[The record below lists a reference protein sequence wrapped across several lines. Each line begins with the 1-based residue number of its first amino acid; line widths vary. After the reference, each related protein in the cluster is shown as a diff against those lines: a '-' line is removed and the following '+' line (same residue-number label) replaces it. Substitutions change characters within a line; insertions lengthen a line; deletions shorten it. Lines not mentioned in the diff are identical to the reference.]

1 MSAVRVRGPPAGSV
15 PGIEMIRRAGGGYGG
30 GMNVH
35 RVLRAVEETAGA
47 DRPAAA
53 LSAVIDRVLGQ
64 GRLAGWLRGSWL
76 GHPVHPLLVT
86 VPIGAWSSA
95 AVLRSVGRYDS
106 AQRLVL
112 IGLAATAP
120 TVVTGL
126 AEVPGLDIPQRR
138 VALVHASTNAVGSAL
153 FLGAYLRRG
162 HPRHATILGAAG
174 LAAVGIGG
182 ALGGHLS
189 YALGAGV
196 HRWQS
201 RPSPVQPEIAA
212 AEPVPAVD
220 PRGDS

>member
-1 MSAVRVRGPPAGSV
+1 M
-15 PGIEMIRRAGGGYGG
+15 PGIEVIRRAGDGYGG

-35 RVLRAVEETAGA
+35 RVLRAVEETAGV

-53 LSAVIDRVLGQ
+53 LSAVIDRALGQ
-64 GRLAGWLRGSWL
+64 GRFARWLRGSWL

-95 AVLRSVGRYDS
+95 AVLRMAGRYDS

-126 AEVPGLDIPQRR
+126 AEVPGLDTPQRR

-162 HPRHATILGAAG
+162 HPRHATVLGAAG

-201 RPSPVQPEIAA
+201 GPPTVQPEIAA
-212 AEPVPAVD
+212 ADPGSVAE

>member
-1 MSAVRVRGPPAGSV
+1 M
-15 PGIEMIRRAGGGYGG
+15 
-30 GMNVH
+30 
-35 RVLRAVEETAGA
+35 

-53 LSAVIDRVLGQ
+53 LSAAIGRALGQ
-64 GRLAGWLRGSWL
+64 GRFAGWLRGSWL

-95 AVLRSVGRYDS
+95 AVLRLAGRYDS

-112 IGLAATAP
+112 IGLSATAP
-120 TVVTGL
+120 TLVTGL
-126 AEVPGLDIPQRR
+126 AEVPGLDTPQRR

-153 FLGAYLRRG
+153 FLGAYLRREN
-162 HPRHATILGAAG
+162 PRHATVLGAFG
-174 LAAVGIGG
+174 LAAVGAGG

-201 RPSPVQPEIAA
+201 G
-212 AEPVPAVD
+212 PATTPPD
-220 PRGDS
+220 IDTAGS